1 MELLEWPWWVGAVT
15 VTQWDG
21 QDRFHWESKTWKCP
35 GSELSWDIWGKSIA
49 AQRKSVWSCWWMQI
63 WDIRT
68 GSPRVAWMFSY
79 LECLPPHVE
88 VATFPPRTGA
98 LGTPGGECPSR
109 DYWTSSFF
117 SSPNKNTQDLQSNA
131 EAERDC
137 VHSGH
142 QTSLGTW
149 QDTTPGLFF
158 SNLSVQKRKKMLF
171 IETGKII
178 LWLQKSSYFISF
190 LGFLFFFFIP

>member
-1 MELLEWPWWVGAVT
+1 
-15 VTQWDG
+15 
-21 QDRFHWESKTWKCP
+21 
-35 GSELSWDIWGKSIA
+35 
-49 AQRKSVWSCWWMQI
+49 
-63 WDIRT
+63 
-68 GSPRVAWMFSY
+68 MFSY

-109 DYWTSSFF
+109 DYRTLSFF

-149 QDTTPGLFF
+149 QDTTPCLFF

-190 LGFLFFFFIP
+190 LGFLFFFYPINPTVDSEDSRADGLLWWHRDSSCFSLVESPPLVVLPA